1 MDDFKKRFLL
11 KKTESKKERNKNGN
25 EYKPYQKYFPEN
37 IYNDLKNDDKE
48 IEINLLNKN
57 EF

>member
-25 EYKPYQKYFPEN
+25 EYKPYKKYFAKNEN
-37 IYNDLKNDDKE
+37 NDSKNDDKE
-48 IEINLLNKN
+48 IEIN
-57 EF
+57 

>member
-1 MDDFKKRFLL
+1 MKKS
-11 KKTESKKERNKNGN
+11 ESKKERNKNWN

-57 EF
+57 EFWWQG

>member
-25 EYKPYQKYFPEN
+25 EYKQYQKYFPEN
-37 IYNDLKNDDKE
+37 ENNDFYASRPVFHFLM
-48 IEINLLNKN
+48 I
-57 EF
+57 